1 MWRGWI
7 RRERNRESVRVRKR
21 ERENLRIYFGLVREK
36 EKRIITNG
44 YNTLAVRVDDALEHE
59 GEHERARL
67 SFS

>member
-1 MWRGWI
+1 MARVDTS
-7 RRERNRESVRVRKR
+7 REKPRECENEKER

-44 YNTLAVRVDDALEHE
+44 YNTLAARVDDAR
-59 GEHERARL
+59 EHERARL